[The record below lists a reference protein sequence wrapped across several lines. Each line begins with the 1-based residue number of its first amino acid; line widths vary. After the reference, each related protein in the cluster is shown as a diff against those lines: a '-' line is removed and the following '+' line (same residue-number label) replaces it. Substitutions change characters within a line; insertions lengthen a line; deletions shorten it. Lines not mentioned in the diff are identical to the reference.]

1 MSNRLVCSV
10 EKLANHSGAS
20 CDELLLLFLTTGV
33 STVASGE
40 ELLIGVGGD
49 DCKHIGGV
57 GCLAGGVGWRVGG
70 VGWPAGGVH
79 ALLFSTGNGG
89 LEVTVDSE

>member
-57 GCLAGGVGWRVGG
+57 GCLAGGVGWR
-70 VGWPAGGVH
+70 AGGVH

-89 LEVTVDSE
+89 LEVTVDSD